1 MVSDDLLIRYF
12 HKLEERGLGQWVE
25 RAIPNREVF
34 EELSRFHGLS
44 LEEAVRR
51 LVEKLRS
58 VVVPE
63 VAEEVVGGGGAVAV
77 EVVARRLAFWY
88 IQLAAELGVLSEK
101 VVNWR

>member
-58 VVVPE
+58 VAVPE
-63 VAEEVVGGGGAVAV
+63 MAEEVEGWLLRWWRGGWRFGI
-77 EVVARRLAFWY
+77 F
-88 IQLAAELGVLSEK
+88 
-101 VVNWR
+101 NWRLSWGF